1 MKPVVLPMSST
12 PGVSRRS
19 CLAPLRALLQRS
31 QRAVHVLSVAA
42 LSAVLLSG
50 PVLAAPGAH
59 GPNGEH
65 LDGPAAG
72 AAAASDGRPRMESFT
87 ELFELVAHLEHDAL
101 TAMINV
107 YETNVPVDGAE
118 VELESNGVT
127 VKATFDPQTGVYR
140 FADPKL
146 IAMLSQPGKH
156 PLAFTITTA
165 DDFDIVA
172 SAMDV
177 SDDHAHAAAPLA
189 RNWWIALAVLVLA
202 ALAFFFLRR
211 RNPAGRHAGAHA

>member
-1 MKPVVLPMSST
+1 MKPVLPPMFPLPRVSI
-12 PGVSRRS
+12 PPCPAPLYALQARSRR
-19 CLAPLRALLQRS
+19 
-31 QRAVHVLSVAA
+31 VAA
-42 LSAVLLSG
+42 TLFFAALFAVLFAGSAQ
-50 PVLAAPGAH
+50 AAPGAH

-72 AAAASDGRPRMESFT
+72 AAGASDGRPRMESFT

-118 VELESNGVT
+118 VELESNGVV
-127 VKATFDPQTGVYR
+127 VKATFDPQTGIYR

-146 IAMLSQPGKH
+146 IAMLSEPGKH
-156 PLAFTITTA
+156 PLAFTITTE

-177 SDDHAHAAAPLA
+177 ADAHAQAGAMA
-189 RNWWIALAVLVLA
+189 VRGWWPALAA
-202 ALAFFFLRR
+202 ALVAAIAFLFLRR
-211 RNPAGRHAGAHA
+211 RKPARRHAGAHA

>member
-1 MKPVVLPMSST
+1 MKPVLPPMFPL
-12 PGVSRRS
+12 PGVSIRSRR
-19 CLAPLRALLQRS
+19 
-31 QRAVHVLSVAA
+31 VTHVFSVVAM
-42 LSAVLLSG
+42 LVVLLFAGSAQ
-50 PVLAAPGAH
+50 AAPGAH

-118 VELESNGVT
+118 VELESNGVV

-146 IAMLSQPGKH
+146 IAMLSEPGKH

-177 SDDHAHAAAPLA
+177 GDAHAPSGVAPA
-189 RNWWIALAVLVLA
+189 RVWWLALAAVLLA

-211 RNPAGRHAGAHA
+211 RKPARRHAGAHA

>member
-1 MKPVVLPMSST
+1 MKPVLPPMFPL
-12 PGVSRRS
+12 PGVSIRSRRVAHMFS
-19 CLAPLRALLQRS
+19 VGAMLIVAMLVALL
-31 QRAVHVLSVAA
+31 VAGGA
-42 LSAVLLSG
+42 Q
-50 PVLAAPGAH
+50 AAPGAH

-118 VELESNGVT
+118 VELESNGV
-127 VKATFDPQTGVYR
+127 VAKATFDPQTGVYR

-146 IAMLSQPGKH
+146 IAMLSEPGKH

-177 SDDHAHAAAPLA
+177 SDAHAPSGAAPSRVWWLA
-189 RNWWIALAVLVLA
+189 LTAVLLA

-211 RNPAGRHAGAHA
+211 RKPARRHAGAHA